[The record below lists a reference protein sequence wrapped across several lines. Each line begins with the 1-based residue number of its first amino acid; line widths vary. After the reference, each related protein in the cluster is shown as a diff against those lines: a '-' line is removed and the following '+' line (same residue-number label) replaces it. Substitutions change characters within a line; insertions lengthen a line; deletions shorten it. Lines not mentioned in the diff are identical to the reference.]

1 MSIEHPPVVDP
12 SRATTHTTN
21 SGENILRRSW
31 ANWLLL
37 AFTFVITAGGLGIV
51 IGTLLPDR
59 LTSPWPWARTDF
71 TLVVGCLVLVVT
83 LVTHLTREQRNLNR
97 INAQIKV
104 FEAEVQD
111 AARRRLYGLLNVS
124 RIMGMHNR
132 PEAVFD
138 CIARS
143 CLEAFTCD
151 RASLM
156 LYHAAS
162 QTLVVRAASDKEG
175 VSRVLGVEQSINEGV
190 AGWAA
195 RHQQA
200 LILGREKELPQDPAL
215 KLTSTSLVAAM
226 VVPIILRDELVGVI
240 NVSSRSPDVQY
251 KEDDLHA
258 LEVFSQNA
266 GACIRHAEQSEWMRQ
281 TIDNLRRQT
290 ERTNEAA
297 PV

>member
-1 MSIEHPPVVDP
+1 MSLEDTPAVDP
-12 SRATTHTTN
+12 SQTTPTPLVRN
-21 SGENILRRSW
+21 DIFLRRSW
-31 ANWLLL
+31 GNWLLL
-37 AFTFVITAGGLGIV
+37 ASTFVITAAGLGIV

-59 LTSPWPWARTDF
+59 LISPWPWARTDI
-71 TLVVGCLVLVVT
+71 TLVAGCVLLVLT
-83 LVTHLTREQRNLNR
+83 LVAHLTREQRNLNR

-104 FEAEVQD
+104 FEDEVQD

-124 RIMGMHNR
+124 RIMGLHNR

-138 CIARS
+138 CIAQS
-143 CLEAFTCD
+143 CLEAFASD

-156 LYHAAS
+156 LYNAAT
-162 QTLVVRAASDKEG
+162 QKLVVRAASDKDG
-175 VSRVLGVEQSINEGV
+175 VSKVLGVEQSINEGV

-195 RHQQA
+195 RHKTA
-200 LILGREKELPQDPAL
+200 LILGREKELQEAPAL
-215 KLTSTSLVAAM
+215 KLTTTSLLAAM

-251 KEDDLHA
+251 REDDLHA
-258 LEVFSQNA
+258 LKVFAQNA
-266 GACIRHAEQSEWMRQ
+266 GACIRHSEQSEWMRQ

-290 ERTNEAA
+290 ERVNEAA

>member
-1 MSIEHPPVVDP
+1 MSIETPRALDP
-12 SRATTHTTN
+12 SPARA
-21 SGENILRRSW
+21 SMPDPGETVSRRSW
-31 ANWLLL
+31 SNWLVL
-37 AFTFVITAGGLGIV
+37 ASTFVITAAGLGIV
-51 IGTLLPDR
+51 IGTLLPNR
-59 LTSPWPWARTDF
+59 LVSPWPWARTDL
-71 TLVVGCLVLVVT
+71 TLVVGCVVLVVA
-83 LVTHLTREQRNLNR
+83 LVAHLTREQRNLNR
-97 INAQIKV
+97 INEQLQV
-104 FEAEVQD
+104 FEDEVQD

-124 RIMGMHNR
+124 RIMGLHNR

-138 CIARS
+138 CIAQS

-156 LYHAAS
+156 LYDAAS
-162 QTLVVRAASDKEG
+162 QKLIVRAASDRDG
-175 VSRVLGVEQSINEGV
+175 VTKMMGAEQPISEGV

-195 RHQQA
+195 RHKQA
-200 LILGREKELPQDPAL
+200 LILGREKELEADPAL
-215 KLTSTSLVAAM
+215 KLTSSSLVAAM

-240 NVSSRSPDVQY
+240 NVSSRSPEVQY

-258 LEVFSQNA
+258 LKVFAQNA

-290 ERTNEAA
+290 ERASETA